1 MRSRQAGFTLS
12 ELLVSL
18 TVGALLLG
26 VGIPSYMQFS
36 QDAQQISSANDLIS
50 SLHAA
55 RDVAVTRNVRVTLC
69 PTKTGADCDAGSWAA
84 GWLAFIDEDGSGS
97 VGADE
102 DILLAAEDLDDL
114 TVNSTEFSQ
123 FLIYRPNGRIMV
135 ESIRQNMGEFT
146 LCDQRGA
153 EHARVVIIDMS
164 GRPQVSEKAADGSA
178 PTCPADA

>member
-1 MRSRQAGFTLS
+1 LRSRQAGFTLS

-55 RDVAVTRNVRVTLC
+55 RDVAVTLC